1 MVYQPKPRT
10 LTAIV
15 LALAAMGLQGLTARG
30 QDSTPDFALIRTTD
44 LQAIDRDRVQNWL
57 EQQVS
62 GLLALKA
69 NDAVTAQG
77 SALVATI
84 TEHFRASNATRGFK
98 DGLAQMVLQ
107 IVTRQ
112 YKSPPASAEARKPAA
127 AGFALL
133 AAQVVLPN
141 ADTAAA
147 IACFTPALDDP
158 APAVRFLAAG
168 GLAALAAKVDNQQWS
183 VLLAA
188 VQKAAAAE
196 SDPVALGAMLQILL
210 VRSGPRLE
218 SVVPAVQ
225 AVMDARLEAFARQ
238 ALLPGPQD
246 AEIASWLGEQALKI
260 AEARNTVPFVER
272 IGRLMTMATWTYL
285 AEMPSSPRR
294 LQLERVVMG
303 AETQLK
309 AIVRAKANVSTPP
322 DVTTAMLAGAA
333 TPAQAENMTTALE
346 RWIGTDQQPGVL
358 NNAPFGLPVGLGLSR
373 PATTPTSPPA
383 S

>member
-30 QDSTPDFALIRTTD
+30 QDSTPDFDLIRTTD

-84 TEHFRASNATRGFK
+84 TEHFRASNATMGFK
-98 DGLAQMVLQ
+98 DGLAQLVLQ

-112 YKSPPASAEARKPAA
+112 YNSPPASAEARKPAA
-127 AGFALL
+127 VGFALL
-133 AAQVVLPN
+133 AVQAVLPN
-141 ADTAAA
+141 ADAAAA
-147 IACFTPALDDP
+147 IACLTPALSDP
-158 APAVRFLAAG
+158 APAVRFLAAS
-168 GLAALAAKVDNQQWS
+168 GLAGVAAKVDDRQWGT
-183 VLLAA
+183 LLAA
-188 VQKAAAAE
+188 VQKAAAGE
-196 SDPVALGAMLQILL
+196 SDPVALGAMLQVLL
-210 VRSGPRLE
+210 VRSGPRQE

-260 AEARNTVPFVER
+260 AEAHSTVPFVDR
-272 IGRLMTMATWTYL
+272 IARLMTLATWTYL
-285 AEMPSSPRR
+285 SEMPSSPRR
-294 LQLERVVMG
+294 LQLERAVMA

-309 AIVRAKANVSTPP
+309 AIVRAKADVPTPP

-346 RWIGTDQQPGVL
+346 RWIGTPQQPGVL
-358 NNAPFGLPVGLGLSR
+358 NSAPFGLPVGLGLSR